1 MVDRFND
8 IYECPRCKTKWSLPE
23 GVDEDTKWLLCP
35 KCGTAIMKDEYDE
48 RARTIAVF
56 LSTEIRWY
64 DPLERMPDEVSGRF
78 LVLMITGTVLTCD
91 YYKGHWNATEGY
103 LGSAFDNV
111 DVLAWA
117 EIPKEL
123 TELARKR
130 WKEVYE

>member
-1 MVDRFND
+1 MAERFND
-8 IYECPRCKTKWSLPE
+8 IYECPRCGATWSIPE
-23 GVDEDTKWLLCP
+23 GLAEDVEWLFCHR
-35 KCGTAIMKDEYDE
+35 CGTAIKKDEYDE
-48 RARTIAVF
+48 RARKIAVF

-64 DPLERMPDEVSGRF
+64 DTLERMPDEVSGRF
-78 LVLMITGTVLTCD
+78 LVLMITGNVLTCD

-123 TELARKR
+123 TERARKR